1 MYSLAAYGKMV
12 ADTIRSDSY
21 AQALA
26 HDIKPGDVVAE
37 IGTGPGIFALIACR
51 LGARR
56 VYAFEPAGVI
66 EVAREIAAANGF
78 ADRIEFIPKTSTESS
93 WPERVNVLVSD
104 VRGTLPFF
112 AHGLSSIIDARDR
125 FLSPSGRIIPRQ
137 DSVWLAGV
145 QAADVYRGHLG
156 CWAGQAI
163 RSRHVGCA
171 PAADQL
177 CQRMLGHRRSALS
190 RTRCLATL
198 DYMTL
203 KHTDLDATVSWTV
216 DYTSQGHGIVLWFDS
231 VLAEDIALTNRP
243 GAPRLIYRQSFLP
256 WPSPLDL
263 CSGDTVT
270 VTVGALQNQRPLE
283 RC

>member
-1 MYSLAAYGKMV
+1 MCAGKGW
-12 ADTIRSDSY
+12 ASFWFHLEGISFC
-21 AQALA
+21 AW
-26 HDIKPGDVVAE
+26 VVFHHRCSRPVP
-37 IGTGPGIFALIACR
+37 I
-51 LGARR
+51 
-56 VYAFEPAGVI
+56 
-66 EVAREIAAANGF
+66 
-78 ADRIEFIPKTSTESS
+78 S
-93 WPERVNVLVSD
+93 WRH
-104 VRGTLPFF
+104 RMM
-112 AHGLSSIIDARDR
+112 
-125 FLSPSGRIIPRQ
+125 PRQ

-156 CWAGQAI
+156 CWAGKPYDLDTSAARLRRI
-163 RSRHVGCA
+163 NSASECWVT
-171 PAADQL
+171 ADQL
-177 CQRMLGHRRSALS
+177 FLEP
-190 RTRCLATL
+190 RCLATL

-231 VLAEDIALTNRP
+231 VLAEGIALTNRP

>member
-1 MYSLAAYGKMV
+1 MCAGKGW
-12 ADTIRSDSY
+12 ASFWFHLEGISFC
-21 AQALA
+21 AW
-26 HDIKPGDVVAE
+26 VVFHHRCSRPVP
-37 IGTGPGIFALIACR
+37 I
-51 LGARR
+51 
-56 VYAFEPAGVI
+56 
-66 EVAREIAAANGF
+66 
-78 ADRIEFIPKTSTESS
+78 S
-93 WPERVNVLVSD
+93 WRH
-104 VRGTLPFF
+104 RMM
-112 AHGLSSIIDARDR
+112 
-125 FLSPSGRIIPRQ
+125 PRQ